1 MIQFRL
7 YYDKD
12 AETAWLNQMAADG
25 WAMKRFFAG
34 FYDFREC
41 EKGAYIYQ
49 VDFGN
54 RLFSVSDDYRELM
67 QEAGIEIV
75 QTWGYWV
82 ILRKRACEGIFE
94 LYTDTASSIE
104 HYKKIRRMFKAVTI
118 IEMLILFFEL
128 YMGVTQR
135 MMLGYVFALVFAVIL
150 MILFLTL
157 VRLNNIIAD
166 LEEKQTGIAKKYRGR
181 NISVWLA
188 IGLLINSCALLTT
201 DIVPHTVTHVIQIL
215 AIVLMLAGLVQ
226 TGLKRK

>member
-1 MIQFRL
+1 MIRFRL

-12 AETAWLNQMAADG
+12 AETAWLNKMAANG
-25 WAMKRFFAG
+25 WAMERFFAG

-49 VDFGN
+49 VDFGD
-54 RLFSVSDDYRELM
+54 RLFGVSDDYRELM

-82 ILRKRACEGIFE
+82 ILRKRACEGKFE
-94 LYTDTASSIE
+94 LYTDIASSIE

-118 IEMLILFFEL
+118 IEMLILFFEF
-128 YMGVTQR
+128 YVGVTQKLV
-135 MMLGYVFALVFAVIL
+135 LGYVFALVLAVIL
-150 MILFLTL
+150 LILFFAL

-166 LEEKQTGIAKKYRGR
+166 LEEKQTGIAKKCRGR

-188 IGLLINSCALLTT
+188 IGLLINGCALVTT
-201 DIVPHTVTHVIQIL
+201 DIVPNTVTHVIQAL
-215 AIVLMLAGLVQ
+215 AIVLMLAGIVQ
-226 TGLKRK
+226 TGLNRR